1 MGQKNKYLCP
11 VMFLHDRF
19 YIKLNAVPRL
29 NHEKCVGNTTNAAPI
44 MHIWDLSESEGEIER
59 NAERRKEIKKG

>member
-19 YIKLNAVPRL
+19 YIKSNAVPRL

-44 MHIWDLSESEGEIER
+44 KHIWDLSEREGR
-59 NAERRKEIKKG
+59 NGEKKTEGRK

>member
-19 YIKLNAVPRL
+19 YIKLNAVPCL

-44 MHIWDLSESEGEIER
+44 KHIWDLKESEGEMQREG
-59 NAERRKEIKKG
+59 RK